1 MLIED
6 WRKAWK
12 MLSVQV
18 QAIWAA
24 ICAVYLAMPAEQQ
37 GQLLQLLGLPA
48 GAAVGVSFAA
58 QVAIGVSAATV
69 AARMT
74 SQPALRQ

>member
-1 MLIED
+1 MLIDD

-18 QAIWAA
+18 QALWAA
-24 ICAVYLAMPAEQQ
+24 MCAVYLAMPAGDQ
-37 GQLLQLLGLPA
+37 GRLLQFLGLPA
-48 GAAVGVSFAA
+48 DAAVGVSFAA

-69 AARMT
+69 AARVT
-74 SQPALRQ
+74 SQPALRR